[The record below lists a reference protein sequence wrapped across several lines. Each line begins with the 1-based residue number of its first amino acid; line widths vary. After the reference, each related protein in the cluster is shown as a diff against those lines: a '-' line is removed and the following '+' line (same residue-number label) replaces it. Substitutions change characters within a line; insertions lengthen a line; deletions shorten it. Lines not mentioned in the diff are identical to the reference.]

1 MSSSRSIQL
10 CSCITPS
17 TSAKRSVGLGRK
29 LPSAALYLLT
39 SRLTLVSHSHSLYCY
54 RARVLTTLAIVALFV
69 NWLYTKT
76 LPSSWT
82 EWQDLETFEPVPY
95 SIMYSN
101 RQLSCIKA
109 YALGDRLITPA
120 FCRATNNV
128 CHSIFHSSSWI
139 CIDISPSV
147 QLAFSELP
155 QGCVLLQKLI
165 DTYCID
171 WNDDYSNYSLEI
183 RNKLPIEFH
192 RRTANKLHEL
202 SKMNTAERKQKRCYL
217 EHANDADKK
226 LAQRCTSVRTPKRN
240 RLLRVSLL

>member
-171 WNDDYSNYSLEI
+171 WNDDYSNHSLEI

-192 RRTANKLHEL
+192 RRTANKLHGL
-202 SKMNTAERKQKRCYL
+202 SKMNTAERKQKP
-217 EHANDADKK
+217 ATWSMQMTQTK
-226 LAQRCTSVRTPKRN
+226 
-240 RLLRVSLL
+240 SLLSAALPLGPQKEIGFFE